1 MNPDKETHEIVKG
14 ESEMGKFI
22 KLNNEGKISIKDS
35 LELDEDI
42 ELVSYTK
49 NLSDD
54 EELSTI
60 SNINVAISS
69 SITAYA
75 RIVMS
80 KIKTEYSNNIY
91 YSDTDSID
99 LDIKLPDKYIS
110 ENLGDYK
117 LENTFKEVVY
127 VAPKV
132 YAAITGTMEEYIVIK
147 GYKDNNLS
155 LDLEIKLSKK
165 DRENPLEFKNILK
178 DVVCLAPKVS
188 TAITEK
194 KEEYIVIKG
203 YKDDNVNFNE
213 IANII
218 NNNEKLSLNQ
228 EKWHTDFSHGRIITK
243 VESYTLMTTENK
255 RKLIYENNKLIKTAP
270 YKLINN
276 ELI

>member
-1 MNPDKETHEIVKG
+1 
-14 ESEMGKFI
+14 
-22 KLNNEGKISIKDS
+22 
-35 LELDEDI
+35 
-42 ELVSYTK
+42 
-49 NLSDD
+49 
-54 EELSTI
+54 
-60 SNINVAISS
+60 
-69 SITAYA
+69 
-75 RIVMS
+75 MS

-228 EKWHTDFSHGRIITK
+228 EK
-243 VESYTLMTTENK
+243 
-255 RKLIYENNKLIKTAP
+255 
-270 YKLINN
+270 
-276 ELI
+276 

>member
-147 GYKDNNLS
+147 GYKD
-155 LDLEIKLSKK
+155 
-165 DRENPLEFKNILK
+165 
-178 DVVCLAPKVS
+178 
-188 TAITEK
+188 
-194 KEEYIVIKG
+194 
-203 YKDDNVNFNE
+203 DNVNFNE

-228 EKWHTDFSHGRIITK
+228 EK
-243 VESYTLMTTENK
+243 
-255 RKLIYENNKLIKTAP
+255 
-270 YKLINN
+270 
-276 ELI
+276 